1 MKTKVLIAIICVG
14 VTTLFAQNTPSYVPK
29 NGLVGWWP
37 FNGNAN
43 DESGNRN
50 NGVVNGATLTTDR
63 NGKTNSAYSFSGV
76 KSSNIVLGNIAL
88 KNNFSISIWAKANR
102 NSQKTNI
109 STLCY
114 PSSTTIQNQ
123 NWLILPP
130 HGGNGLSLGV
140 GIVFGND
147 RIMVAEHCSNLLVSR
162 ATSEAI
168 RNDFTHIVL
177 NYTNSDFELYINN
190 IKVISQK
197 VNCSSIPKILGS
209 TLGTSYFSPEFLGI
223 IDDVAM
229 YNRALTSEEIT
240 LLFSGC
246 SKETAS
252 LNSTNSL
259 ILKNSNPISLVANP
273 SGGTFVGATIV
284 KGKFTP
290 SKAKLGSNPIQY
302 LFTNSK
308 GCSDTTRFNIMV
320 YDTIGNVCSTTDTL
334 KINLKL
340 TTGIKANQFT
350 DIKVYPNPT
359 SDVLYISAFDIDA
372 LNGYSYNIID
382 VQGKIIYNKLIQ
394 NSLTQIPLNTL
405 GGKGTYILFILDAS
419 GTKIESKHIV
429 LQ

>member
-14 VTTLFAQNTPSYVPK
+14 VTTLFAQNIPSYVPK

-43 DESGNRN
+43 DESGNGN

-63 NGKTNSAYSFSGV
+63 NGKTNSAYSFTGV

-102 NSQKTNI
+102 SSNKVNSSNI
-109 STLCY
+109 CY
-114 PSSTTIQNQ
+114 PTSSVPLANTNQ

-140 GIVFGND
+140 GLVFGND

-177 NYTNSDFELYINN
+177 NYTTTDFELYINN
-190 IKVISQK
+190 IKVLSQK

-252 LNSTNSL
+252 LNTTNNI
-259 ILKNSNPISLVANP
+259 ILKNSNPISIAANP
-273 SGGTFVGATIV
+273 SGGSFIGATIV
-284 KGKFTP
+284 NGKFTP

-308 GCSDTTRFNIMV
+308 GCSDTTRFNVMV

-340 TTGIKANQFT
+340 TTGIENQ
-350 DIKVYPNPT
+350 
-359 SDVLYISAFDIDA
+359 S
-372 LNGYSYNIID
+372 
-382 VQGKIIYNKLIQ
+382 IYRYK
-394 NSLTQIPLNTL
+394 SL
-405 GGKGTYILFILDAS
+405 S
-419 GTKIESKHIV
+419 
-429 LQ
+429 